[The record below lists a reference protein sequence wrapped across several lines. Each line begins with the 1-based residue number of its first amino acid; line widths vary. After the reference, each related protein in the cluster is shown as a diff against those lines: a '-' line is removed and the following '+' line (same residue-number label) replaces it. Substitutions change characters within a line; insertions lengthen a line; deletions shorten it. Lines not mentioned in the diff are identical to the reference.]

1 MALLNDIKKYSP
13 LLAADGI
20 YYLFTGLSAAVI
32 NKEVYAI
39 LSPRLISLQSIIGWG
54 GGVLLGF
61 MWSKW
66 NKRLLPLMLP
76 LFALQAMASI
86 LYFVYSEA
94 TLNMFIF
101 WVLSMGMYIFFGGI
115 SDKIFEGAKAWFF
128 KKSEERA
135 SYDNLIDMTGSIAG
149 FLGYFISMIYVPSLR
164 MAILFNFIATFFWC
178 VGIIWYTI
186 RHKSELKDNQGVP
199 PTTGSDNSY
208 GNPVIERQTVLGSIE
223 SQSSNGGEFTCYK
236 YEGYHVLIPTCIGE
250 EAFNAY
256 IENGVLVFHTENYG
270 DLGAGYT
277 GTDRTILGL
286 YIDDDAYI
294 TIGDNYVLMGNDML
308 DTYCPQT
315 QQCTDGPK
323 NYRLRIIYR

>member
-1 MALLNDIKKYSP
+1 MALLNDIRKYSP

-66 NKRLLPLMLP
+66 NKKLLPLMLP
-76 LFALQAMASI
+76 LFALQATASI

-178 VGIIWYTI
+178 VGIIWYTL
-186 RHKSELKDNQGVP
+186 RHKGELKNKEDSTAQP
-199 PTTGSDNSY
+199 LDS
-208 GNPVIERQTVLGSIE
+208 
-223 SQSSNGGEFTCYK
+223 K
-236 YEGYHVLIPTCIGE
+236 
-250 EAFNAY
+250 
-256 IENGVLVFHTENYG
+256 EN
-270 DLGAGYT
+270 
-277 GTDRTILGL
+277 
-286 YIDDDAYI
+286 
-294 TIGDNYVLMGNDML
+294 
-308 DTYCPQT
+308 
-315 QQCTDGPK
+315 
-323 NYRLRIIYR
+323 